1 MYFDWWISLGQ
12 KADHIML
19 TYKTLKIDPWI
30 KSKVAKT
37 LEEARKIIN
46 DSDSSLFDSQLAPS
60 EAQNESNGK
69 TSSDNRIAIYF
80 EDENQCQF
88 QATQFPISKRTLK
101 LWSLMCANP
110 AASKMI
116 SILFISMMPELYQV
130 RFETDYKL
138 ASLYY
143 RYRNFYP
150 NELKNSNP
158 FILDSTCNS
167 FYFF

>member
-1 MYFDWWISLGQ
+1 MPS
-12 KADHIML
+12 
-19 TYKTLKIDPWI
+19 YKTLKIDPWI

-37 LEEARKIIN
+37 LEDARKIIN
-46 DSDSSLFDSQLAPS
+46 DSNSSLFDAQLAPS
-60 EAQNESNGK
+60 EAQNESNVK
-69 TSSDNRIAIYF
+69 SSSDNRIAIYF
-80 EDENQCQF
+80 KDENQCQF

-116 SILFISMMPELYQV
+116 SVLFISMMPELYQV

-143 RYRNFYP
+143 RYRNVYL
-150 NELKNSNP
+150 NEFKISKA
-158 FILDSTCNS
+158 FILDSNK
-167 FYFF
+167 